1 MPRIKIKTKDYDF
14 YKTFNSGL
22 FYFFYEDQPVRRIF
36 FNNRMFDLVFEHKK
50 DFLII
55 DISPDMENSEL
66 KKLKKHIS
74 YCLGLDENLKNFYSL
89 CEKDEVLKK
98 YLPRIRQTRIVSAF
112 SDFEA
117 LVGAIISQNNSY
129 RNYRTQMRK
138 VYRTLNFKSIS
149 YNEKKLK
156 KLKLG
161 YKTAYILELKKNYK
175 KLDIKDIKGIGNYSV
190 NLFNIFQ
197 KRDYNAFYVDCLTEK
212 IMKKNYGI
220 DKNFDLNSEKL
231 WGKHRGLAEA
241 YLQRFFEK
249 K

>member
-1 MPRIKIKTKDYDF
+1 MSEIKIKTKDFDF
-14 YKTFNSGL
+14 YKTFHSGL
-22 FYFFYEDQPVRRIF
+22 FYFFYEDEPVRRIL
-36 FNNRMFDLVFEHKK
+36 FNNRMFDLSFKHKK
-50 DFLII
+50 DYFTI
-55 DISPDMENSEL
+55 DISPNMENSKL

-74 YCLGLDENLKNFYSL
+74 YCLGLNEDLKDFYSL
-89 CEKDEVLKK
+89 CRKDKVLNE
-98 YLPRIRQTRIVSAF
+98 YLPRIRQTRVVSAF

-117 LVGAIISQNNSY
+117 LVGAMVSQNNSY
-129 RNYRTQMRK
+129 KNYRTQMRK
-138 VYRTLNFKSIS
+138 VYKALNFKKEN
-149 YNEKKLK
+149 YTEGKLK

-161 YKTAYILELKKNYK
+161 YKTAYILELKKNYN
-175 KLDIKDIKGIGNYSV
+175 KLDIKDIKGIGDYSI

-212 IMKKNYGI
+212 IMKENYGI

-231 WGKHRGLAEA
+231 WGKYRGLAEA

>member
-14 YKTFNSGL
+14 YKTFHSGL
-22 FYFFYEDQPVRRIF
+22 FYFFYEDEPVRRIF
-36 FNNRMFDLVFEHKK
+36 FNNRMFDLCFEHKK
-50 DFLII
+50 DCLTI
-55 DISPDMENSEL
+55 DISPGMKNSEL
-66 KKLKKHIS
+66 KKLKKDIS
-74 YCLGLDENLKNFYSL
+74 YCLGLDENLKDFYSL
-89 CEKDEVLKK
+89 CRKDKVLKE
-98 YLPRIRQTRIVSAF
+98 YLPKIKQTRVVSAF

-138 VYRTLNFKSIS
+138 AYRSLNFKKQN
-149 YNEKKLK
+149 YTEGKLK

-161 YKTAYILELKKNYK
+161 YKTAYILELKKNYNK
-175 KLDIKDIKGIGNYSV
+175 SDIKDIKGIGNYSI

-212 IMKKNYGI
+212 IMKGNYGI
-220 DKNFDLNSEKL
+220 DKDFDLHSKKL
-231 WGKHRGLAEA
+231 WGKYRGLAEA